1 MGDLGEPNARVEL
14 GSLPSFLHQSVN
26 RWKKDTSGED
36 DWGPNP
42 IDNLIG
48 FAHAVQVSYLSS
60 QLAKCACSY
69 PDLPL
74 VVACGSGQSHG
85 LLGYSLC
92 TCFY

>member
-26 RWKKDTSGED
+26 RWKKDTAGED

-48 FAHAVQVSYLSS
+48 FAHAVQVRCLSF
-60 QLAKCACSY
+60 QLANIQQVRTF
-69 PDLPL
+69 LP
-74 VVACGSGQSHG
+74 
-85 LLGYSLC
+85 
-92 TCFY
+92 